1 MMQHEFERITGL
13 EISYRDY
20 NEIIEPM
27 YNALPM
33 DKFSFC
39 EMIKPTAKVMA
50 KKYADERKAEEM
62 RNQPLVF
69 VDRYPYDLLS
79 CPGYAPRPTGY
90 VVDSFA
96 AALHCIYTTESF
108 EAAVI
113 KAVNLGGDADTIGA
127 ITGGLAGALYGYAAI
142 PERWHGQLDAT
153 VRTNIDML
161 CAAAE
166 AARMDA

>member
-69 VDRYPYDLLS
+69 VDRYGLTSNGCYHI
-79 CPGYAPRPTGY
+79 GYYAKVVGADIRTGKIKVRNLTPEEFDEQRSY
-90 VVDSFA
+90 HSMYWHDDDR
-96 AALHCIYTTESF
+96 
-108 EAAVI
+108 I
-113 KAVNLGGDADTIGA
+113 KAQGLG
-127 ITGGLAGALYGYAAI
+127 Y
-142 PERWHGQLDAT
+142 
-153 VRTNIDML
+153 
-161 CAAAE
+161 
-166 AARMDA
+166 MDYNEDQVILVA

>member
-20 NEIIEPM
+20 SEIIEPM

-62 RNQPLVF
+62 KNQPLVF
-69 VDRYPYDLLS
+69 VNRFGLTPNGCYHI
-79 CPGYAPRPTGY
+79 GYYAKVVGADIRTGKIKVRNLTPEEFDEQRSY
-90 VVDSFA
+90 HSMYWHDD
-96 AALHCIYTTESF
+96 YR
-108 EAAVI
+108 I
-113 KAVNLGGDADTIGA
+113 KAQGLG
-127 ITGGLAGALYGYAAI
+127 
-142 PERWHGQLDAT
+142 H
-153 VRTNIDML
+153 
-161 CAAAE
+161 
-166 AARMDA
+166 MDYNEDQVILVA